1 MSRCFPFPPPGYEKK
16 LRPEEGDLL
25 KEEKRKE
32 KKHKKEKKDKE
43 KREGKEKR
51 DRDRSDGKHR
61 EKKEK
66 KDKHRD
72 KKEKHKDK
80 KKDKDRDKDKEKSS
94 ISEEGRV
101 AVPPGASSGGKLHE
115 RDEHKDR
122 QISSEKGRDEHKERH
137 ISSEKAKLPNQ
148 FHVHHGEKPFKTS
161 ISVVEAEDPKFVQ
174 ELDRRIRDE
183 EKGAQSQL
191 AERSPVEWKRDE
203 KSDRVGIKVFGNLVD
218 REKNKERG
226 SDNNKMDAETF
237 RGEHKI
243 GANATP
249 PSFSTMAKNNFE
261 GFPRPVE
268 QNVGKREETPK
279 PKERHDD
286 KPREKNKDK
295 EREKHSHGK
304 QKDKEKEKKK
314 EEKSKDKNEH
324 KRSRKDKSKDN
335 NKNDFVV
342 LSNNKPPLVS
352 KENTAGTATKGI
364 VKKRKNVETNGFLH
378 ESEVRPAKLLRPS
391 SSQQSTQNGKKLDT
405 HPKAD
410 MFSSIIQGVASDIKV
425 ENKEHKVNGSIE
437 GQPMF
442 SIKATAS
449 SMIPGADQIAETS
462 KKPLFSVKAK
472 DSSVIPG
479 ADLIAEASKKP
490 LFSVKAKDSSVIPG
504 AVPIAEASKKPLFSV
519 KAKDSSVIPGAD
531 LTAEASKKPLFSVKA
546 KDSSVIPGADQVA
559 GASKKPLSSVKAR
572 ASSIIPGADQIA
584 EASKRPPHPDSKY
597 LSQILSVPE
606 MDDWS
611 GFDDQEWLS
620 GSKRTLPKSTEMCL
634 DEVKKEHCVW
644 SEALQIDSADVCA
657 LPYVIPY

>member
-25 KEEKRKE
+25 KEEKRKD

-61 EKKEK
+61 EKKET

-80 KKDKDRDKDKEKSS
+80 KKDKDKDKEKSS

-122 QISSEKGRDEHKERH
+122 QISSEKGRDEHKDRH

-148 FHVHHGEKPFKTS
+148 FHVQHGEKPFKTS
-161 ISVVEAEDPKFVQ
+161 LSAVEAEDSKHVQ
-174 ELDRRIRDE
+174 EFGRRIRDE

-191 AERSPVEWKRDE
+191 AERFPVERKRDE
-203 KSDRVGIKVFGNLVD
+203 KSDRVGIKVFGNLAD
-218 REKNKERG
+218 KEKNKEKG
-226 SDNNKMDAETF
+226 SDNNRMDAETF
-237 RGEHKI
+237 KGEHKI
-243 GANATP
+243 GANAIP
-249 PSFSTMAKNNFE
+249 PSLSTMAKSNFE
-261 GFPRPVE
+261 GTLPPLE
-268 QNVGKREETPK
+268 QIVGKKREETPK
-279 PKERHDD
+279 PKERRDD

-295 EREKHSHGK
+295 EREKHIHGK

-314 EEKSKDKNEH
+314 EEKAKDKSEH
-324 KRSRKDKSKDN
+324 KKSQKDKSKDN

-352 KENTAGTATKGI
+352 KENIAGTATEGI

-391 SSQQSTQNGKKLDT
+391 SSQQPTQNGKKLHP

-410 MFSSIIQGVASDIKV
+410 LFSSIKQGVASDIKV

-437 GQPMF
+437 GQPLF
-442 SIKATAS
+442 SVKATASSTISGADQIAEASKKPLFSVEAKDSSMIPGADQTAEASRKPLFSVKAKDS
-449 SMIPGADQIAETS
+449 SMIPGADQIAEAS
-462 KKPLFSVKAK
+462 RKPLFSVKAK
-472 DSSVIPG
+472 DSSV
-479 ADLIAEASKKP
+479 
-490 LFSVKAKDSSVIPG
+490 
-504 AVPIAEASKKPLFSV
+504 
-519 KAKDSSVIPGAD
+519 
-531 LTAEASKKPLFSVKA
+531 
-546 KDSSVIPGADQVA
+546 
-559 GASKKPLSSVKAR
+559 
-572 ASSIIPGADQIA
+572 IPGADQIA

-597 LSQILSVPE
+597 VSQILSVPT

-620 GSKRTLPKSTEMCL
+620 GSKRTLPKSAEMCL
-634 DEVKKEHCVW
+634 NEVNKEQCVW
-644 SEALQIDSADVCA
+644 SEALQIDTADICA

>member
-25 KEEKRKE
+25 K
-32 KKHKKEKKDKE
+32 
-43 KREGKEKR
+43 
-51 DRDRSDGKHR
+51 
-61 EKKEK
+61 
-66 KDKHRD
+66 
-72 KKEKHKDK
+72 
-80 KKDKDRDKDKEKSS
+80 
-94 ISEEGRV
+94 EGRV

-148 FHVHHGEKPFKTS
+148 FHVQRGEKPFKTS
-161 ISVVEAEDPKFVQ
+161 ISVVEAEDPKFAQ

-191 AERSPVEWKRDE
+191 AERSPVEWRRDE

-218 REKNKERG
+218 REKNKEERG
-226 SDNNKMDAETF
+226 SNNNKMDAETF
-237 RGEHKI
+237 RGEHRI

-268 QNVGKREETPK
+268 QNVGNREETPK
-279 PKERHDD
+279 PKERH
-286 KPREKNKDK
+286 
-295 EREKHSHGK
+295 
-304 QKDKEKEKKK
+304 
-314 EEKSKDKNEH
+314 
-324 KRSRKDKSKDN
+324 N

-352 KENTAGTATKGI
+352 KENIAGTATEGI

-391 SSQQSTQNGKKLDT
+391 SSQQPTQNGKKLDT

-410 MFSSIIQGVASDIKV
+410 IFSSIIQGVASDTIV
-425 ENKEHKVNGSIE
+425 ENKEHKINGSIE

-449 SMIPGADQIAETS
+449 SMIPGADQIAEIC

-490 LFSVKAKDSSVIPG
+490 FFSVKAKDSSVIPG
-504 AVPIAEASKKPLFSV
+504 AVPIAEASKMPLYSVKAKDSSVIPGADLTAEASKRPLFSV

-531 LTAEASKKPLFSVKA
+531 LTAEASKKPLSSVKA
-546 KDSSVIPGADQVA
+546 KVSSLIPGADQN
-559 GASKKPLSSVKAR
+559 
-572 ASSIIPGADQIA
+572 A

-597 LSQILSVPE
+597 LSQILSVPV

-611 GFDDQEWLS
+611 GYDDQEWLS
-620 GSKRTLPKSTEMCL
+620 RSKRTLPKSTEMSL
-634 DEVKKEHCVW
+634 DEVNKEHCVW